1 MKVLFTLAIPDRT
14 GAAKMA
20 YQFALA
26 LLEHGHE
33 VAIAHG
39 PIPFERPGQSIGEVS
54 FLGELERAGART
66 FLLTALQRSLNPEA
80 VVRLLALIARCQTT
94 HLVGFHQR
102 DRANAITAARL
113 SGCKVAVAAGNR
125 HVFYGKPIVQKLKRH
140 VYGAFLRY
148 GAHLVLCTSE
158 VVRADVLGFG
168 VSPSK
173 ARLFPNAI
181 DAAGFPSYPAT
192 DILRIRQQLG
202 VTAEERLLVNVGRID
217 PQKGLDVL
225 LEAFARV
232 IESRPA
238 SKLALVGGVC
248 LEGQARTRGDAYQ
261 ARLKD
266 LTMRLGLEG
275 KVLFLGTRRDVPL
288 LLKAADLYVHSA
300 LWEGLPLAV
309 LEALAAAL
317 PVIMTDCSGR
327 LPGFDDGHGFMVPKG
342 SSTELSSRMLE
353 LLERSDEELAAM
365 GARGRALALESYDI
379 APVGRQFV
387 AALERISG

>member
-1 MKVLFTLAIPDRT
+1 
-14 GAAKMA
+14 MA

-26 LLEHGHE
+26 LLKHGHE

-39 PIPFERPGQSIGEVS
+39 PIPFERSDQSIDEVS

-66 FLLTALQRSLNPEA
+66 FSVTALQRSLNLKA
-80 VVRLLALIARCQTT
+80 VVRLLALIAQCKTT

-102 DRANAITAARL
+102 DRANAILAARL
-113 SGCKVAVAAGNR
+113 FGCKVAVAAGNR
-125 HVFYGKPIVQKLKRH
+125 HVFYGRPLVQKLKRH
-140 VYGAFLRY
+140 VYGAFLRS

-168 VSPSK
+168 VPSSK

-181 DAAGFPSYPAT
+181 DVSGFPTHDSAEV
-192 DILRIRQQLG
+192 LRIRQALG
-202 VTAEERLLVNVGRID
+202 VLPKERLLVNVGRID

-225 LEAFARV
+225 LEAFAKV
-232 IESRPA
+232 IEVRPA
-238 SKLALVGGVC
+238 LKLALVGGVYP
-248 LEGQARTRGDAYQ
+248 EGHAKMRGEAY
-261 ARLKD
+261 RKD
-266 LTMRLGLEG
+266 LEDLTGRLGLED

-288 LLKAADLYVHSA
+288 ILQAANLYVHSA

-309 LEALAAAL
+309 LEALAAGL

-327 LPGFDDGHGFMVPKG
+327 LPGFDDGHGFMVAKG

-353 LLERSDEELAAM
+353 LLERSDAELAAM
-365 GARGRALALESYDI
+365 GARGRALALGSYDI
-379 APVGRQFV
+379 AAVGRQFV
-387 AALERISG
+387 TALEEIPV